1 MKNTTDY
8 QIKIEELN
16 IVQGFNVDSKELQ
29 KDGISDEYFL
39 HNRTNLKSLLKKV
52 LKWNNK
58 NVSIENIKFEI
69 YKKYCDNKF
78 YLMIEST
85 DKELD
90 F

>member
-39 HNRTNLKSLLKKV
+39 HNRTNLNL
-52 LKWNNK
+52 
-58 NVSIENIKFEI
+58 
-69 YKKYCDNKF
+69 Y
-78 YLMIEST
+78 
-85 DKELD
+85 
-90 F
+90 